1 MGSSVPRPCVVPP
14 LDGPGVTHVRCAPP
28 SLIPA
33 AEVSFPT
40 FALEPAKMWMNVK
53 PFLASVREVTAST
66 QSVLMSA
73 NALQDTSRVRPAT
86 DVKMWMSV
94 EQSPAC
100 VMVVSVPTQQ
110 AATCA
115 HVRVVS

>member
-1 MGSSVPRPCVVPP
+1 
-14 LDGPGVTHVRCAPP
+14 
-28 SLIPA
+28 
-33 AEVSFPT
+33 
-40 FALEPAKMWMNVK
+40 
-53 PFLASVREVTAST
+53 
-66 QSVLMSA
+66 MSA

-86 DVKMWMSV
+86 DAKMWMSV